1 MGELKIK
8 ILKTEQL
15 QMTENKLI
23 RKFIDTSWT
32 RFSTERN
39 DVLTLDLAKK
49 CLKKVLV
56 DMFGKS
62 DLFQENDF

>member
-1 MGELKIK
+1 
-8 ILKTEQL
+8 
-15 QMTENKLI
+15 MTENKLI

-32 RFSTERN
+32 HFSSEGS
-39 DVLTLDLAKK
+39 DLLSLDLAKK

-62 DLFQENDF
+62 DLFQDRDF